1 MSLCNDKT
9 IIFQEAIDHCRWK
22 KVLHDLI
29 EKINIDDYK
38 GKRFEEIFIEI
49 DEKIK
54 PIRGLGTLTV
64 YDIASAICRHFK
76 INIDKVYIIGKGP
89 KRAIEILNIKT
100 KKHKINDKIKLNY
113 VDISD
118 VINAFDNNNY
128 VLDEKIRN
136 SKNGDIVE
144 TYICNWQKSK

>member
-22 KVLHDLI
+22 KVLYDLI

-64 YDIASAICRHFK
+64 YDLTSAICRHFE

-128 VLDEKIRN
+128 VLDEKIRD

-144 TYICNWQKSK
+144 TYICNWQKTK